1 MFRCLD
7 IVGMRKA
14 LFILGDLSDADI
26 EWLAENAQRRDLRE
40 ASVLVEQGRHS
51 ADVFIVLEGRFS
63 VRIDGNTGAEIN
75 SLLPGEFVGE
85 LSFLDSR
92 PASATVVA
100 STPSVV
106 AAIPRSVLSEK
117 LERDLAFAARFYR
130 ALGVFLA
137 HRLRRLTVKKESQGI
152 GNPSRENDEVDDELD
167 PELLESVALAAK
179 RFDWIKSRLGHD

>member
-1 MFRCLD
+1 
-7 IVGMRKA
+7 MRKA

-40 ASVLVEQGRHS
+40 ASVLVEQGRHC
-51 ADVFIVLEGRFS
+51 AEVFIVLEGRFS
-63 VRIDGNTGAEIN
+63 VRIDGDAGPEIN

-100 STPSVV
+100 SIPSVV

-117 LERDLAFAARFYR
+117 LERDPVFAARFYR

-137 HRLRRLTVKKESQGI
+137 HRLRRLTVKAESQGV
-152 GNPSRENDEVDDELD
+152 GNPSHDNEELDDELD
-167 PELLESVALAAK
+167 PELLESVSLAAK